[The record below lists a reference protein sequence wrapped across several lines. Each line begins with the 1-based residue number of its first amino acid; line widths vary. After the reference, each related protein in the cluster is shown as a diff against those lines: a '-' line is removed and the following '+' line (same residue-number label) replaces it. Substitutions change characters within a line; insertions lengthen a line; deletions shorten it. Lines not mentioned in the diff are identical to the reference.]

1 MLCGIKIWL
10 KRLKSIYVAWFN
22 IYKMSHRFKIIINLF
37 LISSILLVSGLG
49 CKGLSKQEKAAT
61 KSIAL
66 EYWTVNDDVD
76 QIKDLISKY
85 TLSRP
90 YLTVSVRQLTESELY
105 SRLIEALAE
114 DQSPDIISI
123 HNRMLPAFYSK
134 LAVMPS
140 SVTDATVQTIQGKLR
155 KEAVINMSA
164 QNLPSV
170 WQIDGEYVQVVKK
183 DVIYNGQIYGLPL
196 SVDTMALYY
205 NKDLLDRA
213 GIAQPPKT
221 WNEFQTA
228 VKKITKYDATGK
240 SILQAG
246 TAFGTGSNIEGFD
259 DLLFVLFE
267 QSNVSFTS
275 NNRMVFNLSSS
286 AGSNP
291 SQAISVMNFYTDFAN
306 PSKDTYSWNETMNN
320 SLNDFIAG
328 KVGFFFGYSY
338 HNALI
343 KARAPQLNVRI
354 LPLPQ
359 LNGDKPVNV
368 ANYWVQTVVRKSSH
382 QNEAWGLI
390 NHLAHS
396 SATKEYLDKTG
407 RPSALR
413 TYITE
418 QQQKKELEPFVS
430 QLLVA
435 ENWYRGKSYGMAKS
449 SLSYMLSQWLKVPAA
464 DSGKQLEYW
473 QDLLNHA
480 AAQINQTL

>member
-1 MLCGIKIWL
+1 MW
-10 KRLKSIYVAWFN
+10 
-22 IYKMSHRFKIIINLF
+22 LF
-37 LISSILLVSGLG
+37 LIVAFMVSSGLG
-49 CKGLSKQEKAAT
+49 CKGLSKQEKDAT
-61 KSIAL
+61 KSIGL

-76 QIKDLISKY
+76 QIKNLISKY
-85 TLSRP
+85 TVNRP

-114 DQSPDIISI
+114 DQGPDIISI

-134 LAVMPS
+134 LATMPS

-155 KEAVINMSA
+155 KETVININA

-170 WQIDGEYVQVVKK
+170 WQIDNEYIQVVKK

-213 GIAQPPKT
+213 GIAQTPKT
-221 WNEFQTA
+221 WNEFQAA
-228 VKKITKYDATGK
+228 VKKITKYDITGK

-246 TAFGTGSNIEGFD
+246 TALGAGDNIEGFD

-267 QSNVSFTS
+267 QSNVSFTNS
-275 NNRMVFNLSSS
+275 NRAVFNLSS
-286 AGSNP
+286 AVGSNLSP
-291 SQAISVMNFYTDFAN
+291 AMSVMNFYTDFAN
-306 PSKDTYSWNETMNN
+306 PGKDTYSWNETMSN

-338 HNALI
+338 HNSLI
-343 KARAPQLNVRI
+343 KARAPQLNVKI

-359 LNGDKPVNV
+359 LNSDKPVNV
-368 ANYWVQTVVRKSSH
+368 ANYWIQTVVKKSSH
-382 QNEAWGLI
+382 QSEAWGLI
-390 NHLAHS
+390 NYLTHS
-396 SATKEYLDKTG
+396 SVTKEYLDKTG

-413 TYITE
+413 AYITE

-435 ENWYRGKSYGMAKS
+435 ENWYRGKSYATAKS
-449 SLSYMLSQWLKVPAA
+449 ALSYMLSQWLKAPAA

-473 QDLLNHA
+473 QNLLNHA
-480 AAQINQTL
+480 TAQINQTL

>member
-1 MLCGIKIWL
+1 MMSFKLKI
-10 KRLKSIYVAWFN
+10 V
-22 IYKMSHRFKIIINLF
+22 IILLVIP
-37 LISSILLVSGLG
+37 SILLMGGLG
-49 CKGLSKQEKAAT
+49 CKGLSKQEQDAT
-61 KSIAL
+61 KSVSL

-85 TLSRP
+85 KISRP
-90 YLTVSVRQLTESELY
+90 YLNVSVRQLSESELY

-114 DQSPDIISI
+114 DQGPDIISI
-123 HNRMLPAFYSK
+123 HNRVLPAFYSK
-134 LAVMPS
+134 LATMPS
-140 SVTDATVQTIQGKLR
+140 SVSDATVQTIQGKLR
-155 KEAVINMSA
+155 KETVVNVNT

-170 WQIDGEYVQVVKK
+170 WQIDSEYVQTVKK

-221 WNEFQTA
+221 WAEFQTA
-228 VKKITKYDATGK
+228 VKKITKYDAIGK

-246 TAFGTGSNIEGFD
+246 TALGTGNNIEGFD

-267 QSNVSFTS
+267 QSNVNFTS
-275 NNRMVFNLSSS
+275 NNRAIFNLSS
-286 AGSNP
+286 AVGA
-291 SQAISVMNFYTDFAN
+291 SQSQSMSVMNFYTDFAN
-306 PSKDTYSWNETMNN
+306 PSKDTYSWNETMSN

-328 KVGFFFGYSY
+328 KLGFFFGYSY
-338 HNALI
+338 HNSLI
-343 KARAPQLNVRI
+343 KARAPQLNVKI

-359 LNGDKPVNV
+359 LNSDKPVNV
-368 ANYWVQTVVRKSSH
+368 ANYWIQTVVKKSSH
-382 QNEAWGLI
+382 QSEAWGLI

-396 SATKEYLDKTG
+396 SATKDYLDKTG

-435 ENWYRGKSYGMAKS
+435 ENWYRGKSYSMAKS
-449 SLSYMLSQWLKVPAA
+449 ALSYLLSQWLKAPTD
-464 DSGKQLEYW
+464 DSGKQLQFW